1 MPTPLYQPDSDTEQ
15 QQLSQIIA
23 TGQGE
28 IFRANLKKWQYF
40 MRKLWGHYL
49 PDDTTRDTTKI
60 QAILDSLGTDAEKL
74 FQRSH
79 RQYLRILEDIQDQE
93 DSRSAGEIAAE
104 VAEVNGFLASLYLP
118 TSFDENGNAT
128 LDPE

>member
-28 IFRANLKKWQYF
+28 IFRSNLKKWQYY
-40 MRKLWGHYL
+40 MRKLWAHYL
-49 PDDTTRDTTKI
+49 SDDTTRDTTKI

-104 VAEVNGFLASLYLP
+104 VAEVNAFLGSHYLP
-118 TSFDENGNAT
+118 TSFDENGNAS